1 MTPEEINAIAGVIWA
16 LAAGIG
22 FVALCMAITQ

>member
-1 MTPEEINAIAGVIWA
+1 VKRRLIGWRGYA

-22 FVALCMAITQ
+22 FVAGAAWMALRG